1 MPSHFCAPNLL
12 TACAGRAW
20 KILPTLQSAAVTFGV
35 GKGEWENQV
44 RLRQVIEN
52 LWAHCIT
59 WGRLARLH
67 ELFSRH
73 FGQASYVGEQG
84 FPNYGMGTIKPSIL
98 LFQGFLGLAQGEALI
113 LTSEEPQSL
122 FQLPLLFEGYFLQC
136 SVCPSLL
143 QNSLQIN

>member
-20 KILPTLQSAAVTFGV
+20 KNLPTLQSAAVTFGV

-84 FPNYGMGTIKPSIL
+84 FPNYGMGRSNQA
-98 LFQGFLGLAQGEALI
+98 FCYFRVSLALHKGKHL
-113 LTSEEPQSL
+113 
-122 FQLPLLFEGYFLQC
+122 Y
-136 SVCPSLL
+136 
-143 QNSLQIN
+143 